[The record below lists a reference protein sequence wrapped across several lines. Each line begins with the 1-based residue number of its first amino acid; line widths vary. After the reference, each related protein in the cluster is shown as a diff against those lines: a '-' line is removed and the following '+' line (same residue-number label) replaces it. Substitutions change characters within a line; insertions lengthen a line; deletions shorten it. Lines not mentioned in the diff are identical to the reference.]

1 MCCKNM
7 NQSEY
12 PAATRQSYKEN
23 IMTFHMSLQYMRTDH
38 PLIVQKLTLN
48 SKRPTARHDVSFV
61 ILL

>member
-38 PLIVQKLTLN
+38 PLIVQKLTLK
-48 SKRPTARHDVSFV
+48 SKT
-61 ILL
+61 